1 MAVRT
6 WTRDELILAFELYCH
21 TPFSKISSKD
31 AATKSLAE
39 KLDRT
44 PSAVAFKLANFARLD
59 PVLIS
64 RGISGLSNG
73 SKGEKQIWQE
83 FHDDWSKLGEET
95 DLVKQS
101 FLPDLHSESNLDTS
115 DEVDTNTV
123 VDFSDSDVFGLQ
135 KVRRGQAFFRKAIMT
150 SYGSKCCLSGY
161 SIPELLVASH
171 IVPWSIDAKNRRNPA
186 NGLCL
191 NSVLD
196 KLFDRGLMTITTD
209 YVCTFSIAFE
219 EIASKHEVM
228 ELSKYSGQKIRLPD
242 RFLPKKDF
250 LRYHNEEVF
259 KK

>member
-31 AATKSLAE
+31 EATVALAE
-39 KLDRT
+39 RLDRT

-59 PVLIS
+59 PALIS

-83 FHDDWSKLGEET
+83 FHDDWTKLGEEAH
-95 DLVKQS
+95 LVNQNFSPGKH
-101 FLPDLHSESNLDTS
+101 PESSRDTS
-115 DEVDTNTV
+115 GGGDAKIV
-123 VDFSDSDVFGLQ
+123 VDFSGDDVLGSQ
-135 KVRRGQAFFRKAIMT
+135 KVRRGQAFFRKAVMT
-150 SYGSKCCLSGY
+150 SYSFRCCLSGY

-171 IVPWSIDAKNRRNPA
+171 IVPWSIDEKNRRNPA

-209 YVCTFSIAFE
+209 YICSFSIVFE
-219 EIASKHEVM
+219 ETASKLEAM
-228 ELSKYSGQKIRLPD
+228 ELLKYSGRKMRLPE
-242 RFLPKKDF
+242 RFLPNKDF
-250 LRYHNEEVF
+250 LLYHNEVVF